1 MVHIV
6 KKKEPPSL
14 LIEKRNGLSDYGDLS
29 GATKKAIQISLLE
42 EQGYLCAYCMKRI
55 SLKHMQIEHYIPQ
68 HPTNRQYTP
77 ALSIDYH
84 NMLAV
89 CTGNKG
95 SARGF
100 DQLTCDQHR
109 GNRPLAVNPLDMI
122 SIEKIKYK
130 SDGTIYSD
138 DTNVELDLNET
149 LNLNCSTALLK
160 QNRKAALDEVKRYL
174 YRNFPKHKA
183 PKHQLEHLL
192 ERFQSTDANHRYK
205 EFVGVIIWYLS
216 KEISRT

>member
-29 GATKKAIQISLLE
+29 SATKKAVQISLLE

-55 SLKHMQIEHYIPQ
+55 TPKHMQIEHYIPQ
-68 HPTNRQYTP
+68 HPTNREYAP

-138 DTNVELDLNET
+138 DANVELDLNEA

-174 YRNFPKHKA
+174 YRNTKL
-183 PKHQLEHLL
+183 Q
-192 ERFQSTDANHRYK
+192 N
-205 EFVGVIIWYLS
+205 IN
-216 KEISRT
+216 